1 MGRDDRN
8 VYTYFKIETDVD
20 QNLFNDF
27 FLILTVWGPF
37 YRKDFELKKYGGT
50 GLISE
55 KTEVL

>member
-27 FLILTVWGPF
+27 FLI
-37 YRKDFELKKYGGT
+37 GGT

>member
-1 MGRDDRN
+1 MC
-8 VYTYFKIETDVD
+8 TYFKIETDVD
-20 QNLFNDF
+20 QNLINDF

-37 YRKDFELKKYGGT
+37 YRKDFKLKKYGGT